1 MERKGAFG
9 VKFGTIPTAHRG
21 GGSFP
26 DLWPPWLATTE
37 RERAQSLLVC
47 VCVLGNWFSVVC
59 KIKKEKKYVN
69 NHKEMNKK
77 KGKG

>member
-9 VKFGTIPTAHRG
+9 VKFGTIPTVHRG

-47 VCVLGNWFSVVC
+47 VCAWELVFRRVQNKERK
-59 KIKKEKKYVN
+59 KIC
-69 NHKEMNKK
+69 
-77 KGKG
+77 